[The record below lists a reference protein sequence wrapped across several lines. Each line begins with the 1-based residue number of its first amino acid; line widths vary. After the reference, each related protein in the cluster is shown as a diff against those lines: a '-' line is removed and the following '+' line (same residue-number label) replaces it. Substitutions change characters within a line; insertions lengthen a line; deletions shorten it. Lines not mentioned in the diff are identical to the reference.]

1 MRTGL
6 ILSVAAFLLFLSA
19 CDGEP
24 TSPASSDEI
33 QPVFSMDGEVLLEA
47 VTLSVSLDKPR
58 DVVKKTDN
66 LKLQGDISGLVPGK
80 TYIVRVQVFEDGGST
95 YSPPLLR
102 SFQVVN

>member
-6 ILSVAAFLLFLSA
+6 FLSVAAFLVCLPA

-33 QPVFSMDGEVLLEA
+33 QPVFTMEEEVVLEV
-47 VTLSVSLDKPR
+47 VTLSVLLDKPR

-66 LKLQGDISGLVPGK
+66 LKLQGDISGLEAGK
-80 TYIVRVQVFEDGGST
+80 SYIVRVQVFENGST
-95 YSPPLLR
+95 AHSPPLLR
-102 SFQVVN
+102 YFQVVN